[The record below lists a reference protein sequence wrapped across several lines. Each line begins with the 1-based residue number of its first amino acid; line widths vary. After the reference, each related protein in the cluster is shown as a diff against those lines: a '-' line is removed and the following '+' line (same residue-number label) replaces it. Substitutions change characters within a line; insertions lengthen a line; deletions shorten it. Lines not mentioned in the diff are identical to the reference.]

1 MTDYSV
7 HHSAARQS
15 NWFSLSCA
23 VSNELSDVLAT
34 SEVHIIF
41 QSEKSGVI
49 TVDGEAAFEVMLEE
63 PKLIEPFDLNEEQRE
78 MTHLGPVLKRCTIM
92 SIGAGV
98 HGISSGGGLGER
110 LETKAYRTSKLDL
123 QTVKKLSVETSHQK
137 RSSSAKSAERVVRLV
152 QQRRQQGN
160 PRKKVKR
167 VSATSSVVLRGIP
180 VTISAGQIGQFFAG
194 LDVVDIFSVPNHLEM
209 NEAEDGSTAT
219 TFNGTSDVFVLF
231 GSDVSAGLAEKRSG
245 EPLDRLR
252 LKAVNPTVE
261 IVDQLEW
268 NMSKGVGVQLRLSSK
283 SVTTCSALES
293 LFAYGSTVFRNDN
306 DREEFHRLLLQRE
319 NVPSV
324 LKLCKESLEG
334 LLWSPEVLFNPLLAA
349 KINVATL
356 GNSGR
361 GKRKRKLEQSQ
372 SQGIQ
377 LYKDPLRVPARWN
390 PVEIANSFLLPA
402 ANLPQPASHN
412 RKDEGLDLIQNLRS
426 IVAKVQH
433 LKAVAL
439 IASTSLSSADYDS
452 EDHAITVDPQTKPEA
467 ELGALLS
474 RMHSWY
480 SGLLCMRWR
489 RDIEETMND

>member
-1 MTDYSV
+1 MTDYAV
-7 HHSAARQS
+7 HHSAASQS
-15 NWFSLSCA
+15 NWSLSCA
-23 VSNELSDVLAT
+23 VSNELSEVLAT

-49 TVDGEAAFEVMLEE
+49 TVDGEVAFEVMLEE
-63 PKLIEPFDLNEEQRE
+63 PKLIEPFGLNEEQRE
-78 MTHLGPVLKRCTIM
+78 LTHLGPVLKRCTIM

-98 HGISSGGGLGER
+98 RGVSSGCGVGEG

-123 QTVKKLSVETSHQK
+123 QTVKKLSAETSHQK
-137 RSSSAKSAERVVRLV
+137 RPSVSRGCAEQVVRLV
-152 QQRRQQGN
+152 QQRRRQQGN

-167 VSATSSVVLRGIP
+167 ASATSSVVLRGIP
-180 VTISAGQIGQFFAG
+180 VTTSAGQIGQFFAG

-209 NEAEDGSTAT
+209 NVSEDGCTAT
-219 TFNGTSDVFVLF
+219 FKGTSDVFVLF

-261 IVDQLEW
+261 IVGQLEW

-283 SVTTCSALES
+283 SVTTCSAFES

-306 DREEFHRLLLQRE
+306 DKEEFFRLLLQRE
-319 NVPSV
+319 NVPRV

-334 LLWSPEVLFNPLLAA
+334 LLWSPEVIFDSLLAA

-356 GNSGR
+356 GGSGR
-361 GKRKRKLEQSQ
+361 GKRKRKLDQSQ

-390 PVEIANSFLLPA
+390 PVEIVGSFLLPA
-402 ANLPQPASHN
+402 ANLPLSTLHN
-412 RKDEGLDLIQNLRS
+412 REDEEDLIQSLRS
-426 IVAKVQH
+426 IVAQIQH

-439 IASTSLSSADYDS
+439 ISGTTCLSSADYDLTGIHS
-452 EDHAITVDPQTKPEA
+452 DPQTKPEA
-467 ELGALLS
+467 ELGHLLS

-480 SGLLCMRWR
+480 SGLLCMSWR
-489 RDIEETMND
+489 REIDGTMSD